1 MNNERKLAQN
11 AFSADCDPQ
20 YPALMETTTIFIVA
34 LGALLLALAGA
45 ILHFVKSVRR
55 FAGYSELREDV
66 RALEQ
71 YLNGESFR
79 DGADLVVSGNR
90 QTRRTNVRFS
100 QAENMPGINLRMQVP
115 STFDLLIAPRDSN
128 ILEEAQQFRSGD
140 DYLDS
145 RWIFQSSQPA
155 VARMFMTGDRTLAE
169 IRKLC
174 CSSDTL
180 LRFEVGAMELS
191 EMTIPE
197 KRLTYHLSAH
207 VESMVWLAR
216 QLALMPDAS
225 RLKME
230 RVVPKRRTHRLVV
243 VLMVAI
249 ALFVGVA
256 SLAKYQREQVMTVA
270 TNGLGGSPQGIP
282 SDEASRIPNL
292 AGWRLSSSADF
303 ASALVRWMHNS
314 DLLPSGRLEGNFLTG
329 GASNDHAYLLM
340 NGEGAHRLV
349 VIAADRVK
357 LDETLPSVALIAKVP
372 SAAMRGIKIEMGS
385 PASGSSDGILLVR
398 EANNPHSALLLSFRG
413 DSLITA
419 VPADYKTVPLK

>member
-1 MNNERKLAQN
+1 MRN
-11 AFSADCDPQ
+11 ALCVDFALQ
-20 YPALMETTTIFIVA
+20 YPALMETTTIILVA
-34 LGALLLALAGA
+34 LGLLLIALAGA
-45 ILHFVKSVRR
+45 IIRFVKSARR

-66 RALEQ
+66 RGLEQ
-71 YLNGESFR
+71 YLSGESFR
-79 DGADLVVSGNR
+79 DGTDLVVSGNL

-100 QAENMPGINLRMQVP
+100 QAENMPGVNVRMQVP
-115 STFDLLIAPRDSN
+115 STFDLLIAPRNSN

-145 RWIFQSSQPA
+145 RWIFLSNQPT
-155 VARMFMTGDRTLAE
+155 VAQMFISGDRTLTE

-180 LRFEVGAMELS
+180 LRFEEGALELS
-191 EMTIPE
+191 EMIIPE

-207 VESMVWLAR
+207 VESMAWLAR
-216 QLALMPDAS
+216 QLAQMPDAS

-243 VLMVAI
+243 ILIVAV

-256 SLAKYQREQVMTVA
+256 SLAKYQREKVMVA
-270 TNGLGGSPQGIP
+270 ATSGVGGTPQGIP
-282 SDEASRIPNL
+282 ADEASHIPNL
-292 AGWRLSSSADF
+292 TGWRLSSGADF
-303 ASALVRWMHNS
+303 DSALVRWMHDS
-314 DLLPSGRLEGNFLTG
+314 DVLPSGRLEGNFVTG
-329 GASNDHAYLLM
+329 GAGNDHAYLLM

-349 VIAADRVK
+349 VVAADHVK
-357 LDETLPSVALIAKVP
+357 LDETLPTVALIAKVP
-372 SAAMRGIKIEMGS
+372 STTMRGVKIEAGS
-385 PASGSSDGILLVR
+385 PASGNSDGILLVR
-398 EANNPHSALLLSFRG
+398 ETNNLHSALLLSFRD